1 MDHQDELPQ
10 ADWEGALRRLGPPPS
25 RFRLS
30 RIVVGLSVFVVGSL
44 IGYLAGH
51 QFNAPRHAGERSD
64 GHAAVASSE
73 SGRAVLADE
82 RLADPRLLRPAQS
95 GATARIALP
104 KRPGLEGPP
113 DLNQRLATRVPMTGR
128 NNRRLPSLLRPAE
141 GPTAIPDL
149 IARLDAARSPEQ
161 EMPAVVQPV
170 AAKAAEVIVAAAPA
184 AMPAMKPAIVP
195 DGTPA
200 WRRFAVAPPAL
211 SGGKPAIAIVMD
223 DLGVDKARTRRAI
236 ALPGPLTTAWLP
248 YATNLGPQVDAARR
262 AGHELMVHMP
272 MEPLT
277 RNSDPGPNALLVGL
291 PRGELE
297 RRLHWNLSRF
307 DGFVGVNNHM
317 GSRFTSHHGGMAVV
331 ARELKRRGLLFLD
344 SRTVETSV
352 ALEVATAEGV
362 PSTTRDVFTDH
373 SQKPEMI
380 AQQLRMVERIAR
392 RTGHA
397 IAIAHPHDATL
408 KALRRWLPSLAK
420 RGFALVPL
428 SAIVV
433 DKFGDPAPQLAGKPE
448 AESDTPG

>member
-1 MDHQDELPQ
+1 MDHQDELPI

-25 RFRLS
+25 RFRVS
-30 RIVVGLSVFVVGSL
+30 RIVVGLSVFAVGSL

-51 QFNAPRHAGERSD
+51 QINGPRHTVERS
-64 GHAAVASSE
+64 GGTVAVASTE
-73 SGRAVLADE
+73 SSRKVLADE
-82 RLADPRLLRPAQS
+82 RLADPRLLRPSRS

-104 KRPGLEGPP
+104 KQPGLEDPP
-113 DLNQRLATRVPMTGR
+113 DLTQRLAARAVVGEEDDGR
-128 NNRRLPSLLRPAE
+128 IPRLLRPAE

-149 IARLDAARSPEQ
+149 IARLDMARRPEQ
-161 EMPAVVQPV
+161 EIATVVQPV
-170 AAKAAEVIVAAAPA
+170 AAKAAEVIVAAAPVTL
-184 AMPAMKPAIVP
+184 PAVKPAIVP

-248 YATNLGPQVDAARR
+248 YATKLEAQVEAARR

-277 RNSDPGPNALLVGL
+277 RASDPGPNALLVGL
-291 PRGELE
+291 SRGELE
-297 RRLHWNLSRF
+297 RRLLWNLSRF

-317 GSRFTSHHGGMAVV
+317 GSRFTSHHGVMGVV

-362 PSTTRDVFTDH
+362 PSTTRDVFIDH
-373 SQKPEMI
+373 SQQPEMI

-397 IAIAHPHDATL
+397 IAIAHPHDVTL

-433 DKFGDPAPQLAGKPE
+433 DKFGDPAPQLAGKPK
-448 AESDTPG
+448 AETDTPG